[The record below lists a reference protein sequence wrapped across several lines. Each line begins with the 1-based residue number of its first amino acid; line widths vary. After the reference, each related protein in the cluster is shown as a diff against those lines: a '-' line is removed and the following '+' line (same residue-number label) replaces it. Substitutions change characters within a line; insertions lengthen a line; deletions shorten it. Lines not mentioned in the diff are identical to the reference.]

1 LPSQDPRHARA
12 LGLIDE
18 ANRRDP
24 NQDQGLPKELLYS
37 QRMSDMLVRFN
48 PAADP
53 LMQLAVRAQ
62 HVERW
67 TLPRSSFPMD
77 KPGYHQWRTTLYGY
91 HARRAGELL
100 RQAGYD
106 EEAIGRVMTA
116 VSKQGIKHNADSQ
129 LVEDVAG
136 LVFIE
141 HYMAG
146 FAADK
151 PDYSEEKWIGI
162 IRKTWRKMS
171 DAAHAFALSGAL
183 RLPQGLVPLI
193 QKAIAGPD

>member
-1 LPSQDPRHARA
+1 MSSPDSRYLRA
-12 LGLIDE
+12 LSLIDE
-18 ANRRDP
+18 ANQRDP
-24 NQDQGLPKELLYS
+24 NQDQGQPKELLYS
-37 QRMSDMLVRFN
+37 QRMSDMLQRFR
-48 PAADP
+48 PDADA

-67 TLPRSSFPMD
+67 TLPRADFPMD

-100 RQAGYD
+100 RDAGYD
-106 EEAIGRVMTA
+106 EADIARVATA
-116 VSKQGIKHNADSQ
+116 VGKQGIKQNPDSQ

-146 FAADK
+146 FAAAK
-151 PDYSEEKWIGI
+151 ADYSEEKWLVI

-171 DAAHAFALSGAL
+171 DDAHRFALSGAL
-183 RLPQGLVPLI
+183 RLPEGLVPLI
-193 QKAIAGPD
+193 QKAISVAD